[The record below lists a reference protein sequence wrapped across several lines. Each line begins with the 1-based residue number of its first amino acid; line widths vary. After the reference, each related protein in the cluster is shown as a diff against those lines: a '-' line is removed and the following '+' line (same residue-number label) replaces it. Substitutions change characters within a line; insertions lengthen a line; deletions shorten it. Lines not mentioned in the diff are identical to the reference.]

1 MSMSLTAFNVLRV
14 STIEHAKCNLGNL
27 NYFEEIYVC
36 AWFGLHHIINVI
48 LLQFSLSILS
58 ILLTLY
64 ATPLAK
70 Q

>member
-14 STIEHAKCNLGNL
+14 STIEHPKCNLGNL
-27 NYFEEIYVC
+27 NYFEEIYAC

-48 LLQFSLSILS
+48 LLS

-70 Q
+70 A